1 MIYRDYAYASHKR
14 SSASLGKEVFP
25 AFRTQSL
32 APSEER
38 PLLTRKTFPRKE
50 RDNESP
56 YEKNIERA
64 ASWRRKEHERIQQAE
79 ERRLMLS
86 LEKNLCS
93 RSRCCFTP
101 NNSRQYQNLQSS
113 EHFPDFNEWMKP
125 YKELYLRPYTVMEE
139 TTINIA
145 QDFPY
150 RLAWGTPTTPNLGI
164 KLYHPPTKF
173 SKEGSSAITPTDKS
187 LHPTKSIPTKGR
199 FVLVCEPPST
209 SSVPSPTPMES
220 KLLSARFP
228 KLKDKIYQSLLSD
241 MQESC

>member
-150 RLAWGTPTTPNLGI
+150 R
-164 KLYHPPTKF
+164 
-173 SKEGSSAITPTDKS
+173 
-187 LHPTKSIPTKGR
+187 R